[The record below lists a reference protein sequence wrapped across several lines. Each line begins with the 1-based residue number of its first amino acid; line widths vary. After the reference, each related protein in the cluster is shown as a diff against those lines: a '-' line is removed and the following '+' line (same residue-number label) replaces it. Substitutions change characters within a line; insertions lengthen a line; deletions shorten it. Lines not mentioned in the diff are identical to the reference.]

1 MNKSDSERE
10 REESATV
17 KIMLEDTVDIEPPE
31 EKCTIIKI
39 ESVKVERK
47 ATKTN
52 IIGFHLLAAGGTASI
67 LSLIFLIVI
76 TAINPLYLKYC
87 TDIIII
93 LICSVLFGLCP
104 GYIMAVWGYE

>member
-10 REESATV
+10 REESATM

-31 EKCTIIKI
+31 EKCSIIKI
-39 ESVKVERK
+39 ESVKVEKK
-47 ATKTN
+47 ATKAN
-52 IIGFHLLAAGGTASI
+52 IIGLFMFVAGGTASI

-93 LICSVLFGLCP
+93 LICSVLLGLCP